1 MKSMLLGMG
10 MLLAIVVAFGIGL
23 FGNAP
28 ALVMMSFC
36 GSYPVV
42 AFASIST
49 WKWFTGN
56 WEYKGRQRQ
65 AAAPAPREQRPRS
78 MMS

>member
-1 MKSMLLGMG
+1 MKSMLLGLG
-10 MLLAIVVAFGIGL
+10 LLTAVIVTFGVGL

-49 WKWFTGN
+49 
-56 WEYKGRQRQ
+56 
-65 AAAPAPREQRPRS
+65 
-78 MMS
+78 